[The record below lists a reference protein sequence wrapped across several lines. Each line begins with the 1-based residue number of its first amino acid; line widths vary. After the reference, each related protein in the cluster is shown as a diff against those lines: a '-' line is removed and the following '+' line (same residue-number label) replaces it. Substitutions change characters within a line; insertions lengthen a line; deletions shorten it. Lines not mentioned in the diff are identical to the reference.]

1 MKPVIACIDGVD
13 ENSAA
18 ICAAAGW
25 ASRQLAAPLQLLH
38 VLDHR
43 PDPMEPD
50 LSGSIGPGSRETL
63 LEELTSL
70 DEQRG
75 KLAREQGRL
84 MLEAARERALE
95 AGIDNPQVLQRHGE
109 LVETLAELE
118 QEARLLVFG
127 RGGEA
132 SGALGEHIEAV
143 IRALHQPMLMLP
155 GEFRPPQRFMIAHDG
170 SPTARKAVERVCDSP
185 LLRGLPCDLLL
196 VGPSTRDVQLELERT
211 RAQLEQAGFATRA
224 EILAGD
230 VEDTLLQQVETRA
243 IDLLVMGAYGHSRI
257 RQMLVGSTTRNL
269 LRRTPVPL
277 LLLR

>member
-1 MKPVIACIDGVD
+1 
-13 ENSAA
+13 
-18 ICAAAGW
+18 
-25 ASRQLAAPLQLLH
+25 
-38 VLDHR
+38 
-43 PDPMEPD
+43 
-50 LSGSIGPGSRETL
+50 
-63 LEELTSL
+63 
-70 DEQRG
+70 
-75 KLAREQGRL
+75 
-84 MLEAARERALE
+84 
-95 AGIDNPQVLQRHGE
+95 
-109 LVETLAELE
+109 
-118 QEARLLVFG
+118 
-127 RGGEA
+127 
-132 SGALGEHIEAV
+132 
-143 IRALHQPMLMLP
+143 MLMLP